1 MRTRDYDT
9 DFLDRA
15 GKTRA
20 WGIVLLAAASFLWL
34 WGAALLVLPNGPCE
48 SRLFTDGATANTG
61 DWSDQSCQ
69 RARDWPKT
77 VALFA
82 SSIPVMAAWRNAL
95 HARHGDGPDQRAQ
108 PGRSRTG
115 PAGGQA
121 EGMRGHRFR

>member
-48 SRLFTDGATANTG
+48 SRLFTANTG

-82 SSIPVMAAWRNAL
+82 SSIPVMAGGVTFFTL
-95 HARHGDGPDQRAQ
+95 GTVT
-108 PGRSRTG
+108 GRIS
-115 PAGGQA
+115 AHSQA
-121 EGMRGHRFR
+121 VRELDRQAAKRKE

>member
-82 SSIPVMAAWRNAL
+82 SSIPVMAGGVTL
-95 HARHGDGPDQRAQ
+95 FTLGTVT
-108 PGRSRTG
+108 GRIS
-115 PAGGQA
+115 AHSQA
-121 EGMRGHRFR
+121 VRELDRQAAKRKE

>member
-34 WGAALLVLPNGPCE
+34 WGAALLVLPNGLCE

-61 DWSDQSCQ
+61 DRSDQSCQ

-82 SSIPVMAAWRNAL
+82 SSIPV
-95 HARHGDGPDQRAQ
+95 
-108 PGRSRTG
+108 T
-115 PAGGQA
+115 AGGVTLFTLGTVTGRISAHSQA
-121 EGMRGHRFR
+121 VRELDRQAARRKE

>member
-82 SSIPVMAAWRNAL
+82 SSIPVMVGGVTLFTLGTVTGRISAHSQAVRELDRQAAKRK
-95 HARHGDGPDQRAQ
+95 
-108 PGRSRTG
+108 
-115 PAGGQA
+115 
-121 EGMRGHRFR
+121 E